1 MLLTYRP
8 KHRLIFPQT
17 YLNYSTFLNYKY
29 FVLLF
34 IEFIGTVCNV
44 HQNILINILPLRTY
58 FTKHV
63 LHDSGVPNRKR
74 KGVLVD
80 CCCFWWPPLAER
92 RGRSEVL
99 PEPTS
104 ISLTPGLPQVN
115 CKLSPGEYRVHREL
129 SGGGLGR
136 SQVCYAFMQF
146 DGNFVYAA
154 LQIGKLGLHT
164 FAHLAITF
172 CY

>member
-44 HQNILINILPLRTY
+44 HHSILKNILPLRTY

-74 KGVLVD
+74 RACRLLLFLV
-80 CCCFWWPPLAER
+80 ATSGRKER
-92 RGRSEVL
+92 
-99 PEPTS
+99 P
-104 ISLTPGLPQVN
+104 
-115 CKLSPGEYRVHREL
+115 
-129 SGGGLGR
+129 
-136 SQVCYAFMQF
+136 F
-146 DGNFVYAA
+146 
-154 LQIGKLGLHT
+154 
-164 FAHLAITF
+164 
-172 CY
+172 